1 MSERPLC
8 ARMIVSPHP
17 AKLDDYYI
25 YCSPPS
31 KENVS
36 HILDRETTDFC
47 DNCPDYLNPMEN
59 K

>member
-8 ARMIVSPHP
+8 ARMIVSTHP
-17 AKLDDYYI
+17 AIPNDYYI

-47 DNCPDYLNPMEN
+47 DNCKDYLNPMEN

>member
-1 MSERPLC
+1 MSEKPFC
-8 ARMIVSPHP
+8 TRMIVSPHP
-17 AKLDDYYI
+17 AKPNDYYI

-36 HILDRETTDFC
+36 HILDHETTDFC
-47 DNCPDYLNPMEN
+47 NNCLDYLAPKEN